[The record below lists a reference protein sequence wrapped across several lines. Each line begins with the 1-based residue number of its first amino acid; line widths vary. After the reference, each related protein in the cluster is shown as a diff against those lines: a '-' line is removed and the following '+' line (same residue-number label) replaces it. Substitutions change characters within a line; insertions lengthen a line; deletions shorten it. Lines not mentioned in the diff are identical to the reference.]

1 MDNKTNKRITLVDVA
16 RDAGVSRATASL
28 VVRGDPAISKKTAK
42 KVLDSIQKL
51 GYVYDRVA
59 ANLRSQQSS
68 TIGVII
74 PDIGNPFFVGL
85 LMGVHDQLDELG
97 YTVTLGISFN
107 SNVKQERHIE
117 SMLENRVRGII
128 LTPAANTSSRIIER
142 IQKLSLPIVI
152 LSREIKGLDFV
163 GNESAIGFQ
172 SAVQHLIDNGHKR
185 IAFLGGSKNTSAY
198 QDRLN
203 GYRAALETNK
213 IPFDPSLLFPGPP
226 TRNEGS
232 IAILETLKLKITPT
246 AVICYNDV
254 TAIGAIIGLRS
265 VGLKPGLDMAIVGHD
280 NIPDA
285 EFIYPSLTTVAVDV
299 RQWGS
304 EAAKIIHKRILGLL
318 SGSAQRVIM
327 PTKLIIRDSS
337 TLHQQPRL

>member
-142 IQKLSLPIVI
+142 IEKLSLPIVI

-185 IAFLGGSKNTSAY
+185 IAFLGGLKNTSAY

-232 IAILETLKLKITPT
+232 IAILETLKLKMIPT

-265 VGLKPGLDMAIVGHD
+265 VGLKPGMDMAIVGHD

-318 SGSAQRVIM
+318 RGSAQRVIM

>member
-42 KVLDSIQKL
+42 KVLDSIRKL

-68 TIGVII
+68 AIGVII
-74 PDIGNPFFVGL
+74 PDIGNPFFGGL

-107 SNVKQERHIE
+107 SNVKQDRHIE

-128 LTPAANTSSRIIER
+128 LTPAANTATKTIER
-142 IQKLSLPIVI
+142 IEKLSLPIVI
-152 LSREIKGLDFV
+152 LSREIKGFDFV
-163 GNESAIGFQ
+163 GTDSAVGFQ
-172 SAVQHLIDNGHKR
+172 SAVQHLIDNGHRR

-198 QDRLN
+198 QDRLY

-232 IAILETLKLKITPT
+232 IAILETLKLKIIPT
-246 AVICYNDV
+246 AVICYNDI

-285 EFIYPSLTTVAVDV
+285 EFFYPSLTTVAVDV

-318 SGSAQRVIM
+318 RGAAQRVIM

-337 TLHQQPRL
+337 TLHQQPRQ

>member
-1 MDNKTNKRITLVDVA
+1 MDKTTKKRITLVDVA
-16 RDAGVSRATASL
+16 KDAGVSRATASL

-42 KVLDSIQKL
+42 KVQHSIQQL

-59 ANLRSQQSS
+59 ANLRSRQSS
-68 TIGVII
+68 AIGVII
-74 PDIGNPFFVGL
+74 PDIGNPFFGGL

-107 SNVKQERHIE
+107 SNVKQDRHIE

-128 LTPAANTSSRIIER
+128 LTPAANTASKTIER
-142 IQKLSLPIVI
+142 IEKLSLPIVI
-152 LSREIKGLDFV
+152 LSREIKGFDFV
-163 GNESAIGFQ
+163 GTDSAFGFQ

-198 QDRLN
+198 QDRLY

-226 TRNEGS
+226 ARNEGS
-232 IAILETLKLKITPT
+232 IAILETLKLKIPPT
-246 AVICYNDV
+246 AVICYNDI

-285 EFIYPSLTTVAVDV
+285 EFFYPSLTTVAVDV

-304 EAAKIIHKRILGLL
+304 TAAQIIHKRILGLL
-318 SGSAQRVIM
+318 SRSVQRVII